1 MACAYS
7 PGQHRQRS
15 GARPLARVRHAAGQ
29 SGTAYLSV
37 LAIGVPVFVLAGA
50 VKGLIGIGL
59 PTLAIGLMAQFI
71 GAREAISLVIVP
83 MLFANGW
90 QVMRSDSPRASVLR
104 VTSEYRVLL
113 LSLFMTIGAVA
124 LLAPSVS
131 VATVTLTLGIV
142 MTLFAILSLWRDPA
156 RLSDRF
162 DRLGQG
168 AAGVV
173 GGIIGGISGIWA
185 PPIIIYLSARRI
197 DKQAFVETV
206 GVLLFGSTAV
216 LMVGYLASGVL
227 APLKALQSL
236 AFIPP
241 ALAGFAI
248 GERFRTRVSGAGFR
262 TLVMSFFLLMGL
274 NLIRRALWG
283 QA

>member
-1 MACAYS
+1 M
-7 PGQHRQRS
+7 
-15 GARPLARVRHAAGQ
+15 
-29 SGTAYLSV
+29 TAYLSV

-90 QVMRSDSPRASVLR
+90 QVVRSDSPRASVLR
-104 VTSEYRVLL
+104 VTSEYRILL

-156 RLSDRF
+156 RLGDRF

-248 GERFRTRVSGAGFR
+248 GERFRARVSGAGFR